1 MTQMPEEV
9 RRRIDAALKRAM
21 AEPTP
26 TTPLSKP
33 RIIKELEGV
42 PETRPP
48 QLDTPIMTDDE
59 ELEATK
65 DRIELG
71 VARNDLVEVEAGHTP
86 AKYKY
91 PILTGVSAV
100 LIAAATFYLNKC

>member
-1 MTQMPEEV
+1 MTDIPP
-9 RRRIDAALKRAM
+9 IL
-21 AEPTP
+21 P

-33 RIIKELEGV
+33 RIIKELEKV

-48 QLDTPIMTDDE
+48 HLDTPIMTDKE

-65 DRIELG
+65 DRIDLG
-71 VARNDLVEVEAGHTP
+71 VARNDLREIESGHTP

-91 PILTGVSAV
+91 PILTGVSAA
-100 LIAAATFYLNKC
+100 LIAAATFYLTKC